1 MISSDA
7 EDKTARYLLWAYCAF
22 ILYGCFI
29 PFHFNFDPN
38 FVRWRWTVF
47 LTESLREDIAR
58 PSLSDIVSNILL
70 FVPFGILWVWARA
83 PNGKDRAGFLAI
95 VRTTLTGLLFAIIIE
110 SGQTVAPGRDPSML
124 DALCNGMGT
133 FIGAA
138 WGSVLIRGYR
148 KYLQTGFIRV
158 LCRQP
163 SLLLLAYLICGI
175 LIDSY
180 FPFEVTLELS
190 SLWHNFKNSQ
200 ILPFR
205 SLSHGYWL
213 ALSVDKGIPYSLIA
227 YLILINLRRFSRPLT
242 AGLAWLLAVLFACAI
257 ESGKLFVTGRAFH
270 SDNLVIAA
278 LGALAGVIFF
288 PRFCVLASV
297 KRHREAIWFMLVLG
311 FLIYF
316 ELSPFDWI
324 AIRELP
330 TRFRAIE
337 WLPFKS
343 YYYAEPIAA
352 LIDLQKKVYSFIP
365 LGFFTAAFFSARAS
379 APSRLKPVLPCFV
392 ISAVLELAQ
401 IGLQS
406 RTPSTG
412 DIIIFTFSAWVGVV
426 LFDLV
431 HSISSAPV
439 PRFSLS
445 RQA

>member
-1 MISSDA
+1 MTSPVS
-7 EDKTARYLLWAYCAF
+7 EYKTARYLLWAYCVF

-38 FVRWRWTVF
+38 FVRWRWAVF
-47 LTESLREDIAR
+47 LTESLHDDAAR

-70 FVPFGILWVWARA
+70 FVPFGILSVWGRA
-83 PNGKDRAGFLAI
+83 PDGTDRAGFLAI

-124 DALCNGMGT
+124 DALSNGMGT

-163 SLLLLAYLICGI
+163 SLLLLTYLICGI

-180 FPFEVTLELS
+180 FPFEVTLDLS
-190 SLWHNFKNSQ
+190 SLWHNFKRSQ

-205 SLSHGYWL
+205 STSYGYWL
-213 ALSVDKGIPYSLIA
+213 NLSVEKGIPYSLIA
-227 YLILINLRRFSRPLT
+227 YLILINLRRFSRPFT
-242 AGLAWLLAVLFACAI
+242 TGIAWLVAIVFACAI
-257 ESGKLFVTGRAFH
+257 ESGKLFFAGRAFH
-270 SDNLVIAA
+270 SDNLVIAS
-278 LGALAGVIFF
+278 LGALLGVVLI
-288 PRFCVLASV
+288 PCFCAIASV
-297 KRHREAIWFMLVLG
+297 KRHREAVWFMLVLG
-311 FLIYF
+311 FLVYF

-324 AIRELP
+324 SLSELP
-330 TRFRAIE
+330 ARLSAIE

-352 LIDLQKKVYSFIP
+352 LFDLQKKVYSFIP
-365 LGFFTAAFFSARAS
+365 LGCFTAALVSARALRQ
-379 APSRLKPVLPCFV
+379 SRLKPALLCVL
-392 ISAVLELAQ
+392 IAVCLELFQ
-401 IGLQS
+401 IGLRS
-406 RTPSTG
+406 RIPSTG
-412 DIIIFTFSAWVGVV
+412 DMIIFSFSAWAGIV

-431 HSISSAPV
+431 K
-439 PRFSLS
+439 SLK
-445 RQA
+445 Q

>member
-7 EDKTARYLLWAYCAF
+7 EYKTARYPLWAYCAF

-58 PSLSDIVSNILL
+58 PSLSDIISNILL
-70 FVPFGILWVWARA
+70 FVPFGILSVWGRA
-83 PNGKDRAGFLAI
+83 PDSTDRAGFLAI
-95 VRTTLTGLLFAIIIE
+95 GRTTLTGLLFAITIE

-124 DALCNGMGT
+124 DALCNGMGA

-148 KYLQTGFIRV
+148 KYLQTEFVRV

-175 LIDSY
+175 LIASY
-180 FPFEVTLELS
+180 FPFEVTLDVS
-190 SLWHNFKNSQ
+190 SLWRNFKNSQ

-205 SLSHGYWL
+205 STSYGYWL
-213 ALSVDKGIPYSLIA
+213 TLSVDKGIAYSLIA

-242 AGLAWLLAVLFACAI
+242 AGLAWLLAVLFGCAI
-257 ESGKLFVTGRAFH
+257 EFGKLFFAGRAFH
-270 SDNLVIAA
+270 ADNIVIAA
-278 LGALAGVIFF
+278 LGAFLGV
-288 PRFCVLASV
+288 VLIPCLCAVASV

-311 FLIYF
+311 FLVYF
-316 ELSPFDWI
+316 ELFPFDWI

-330 TRFRAIE
+330 TRFPAIE

-343 YYYAEPIAA
+343 YYYAQPIAA
-352 LIDLQKKVYSFIP
+352 LFDLQKKVYSFIP
-365 LGFFTAAFFSARAS
+365 LGFFTTAFFSARAS
-379 APSRLKPVLPCFV
+379 GPSRLKPVLLCLV
-392 ISAVLELAQ
+392 ISAGLELAQ
-401 IGLQS
+401 IGLRS
-406 RTPSTG
+406 RTPSTS
-412 DIIIFTFSAWVGVV
+412 DMIIFTFSAWVGVV